1 MPESVAAVRDLMARG
16 RWAEARKLSRAL
28 CEKPDAGAEQWRLR
42 AQVSSRLGDHDD
54 VAAACQRMLQ
64 DAPDD
69 LPAWYNLAVAEHAR
83 GRREAAAEA
92 YRRMLA
98 LTPGDPR
105 AHAGLGAVL
114 RELGQG
120 ARAEESLRTA
130 LRLDSGLVEARYQLG
145 LLLLE
150 GGRLDEALA
159 SLDAVV
165 AQQPRHAGAH
175 FYRAVCCE
183 ALGRIDDAAA
193 GYERALA
200 SAPNLAE
207 ARRRLGRL
215 YASVGRAEDAAAH
228 LREAVRL
235 RPDDATSLGYLGA
248 ALVAGQ
254 TGPAAEAE
262 AEQCFRAAIRARPG
276 EAQSHVAYADLL
288 QRQGRFDEASAHLEH
303 VLAVDPR
310 NAVAA
315 AERVRLHER
324 RGDFADAG
332 RALAAA
338 LAAHPTDPQV
348 ALAFAVVAPH
358 LERTEHA
365 AAHLERV
372 LEQGTLPNNVRQELL
387 FALGALYDRL
397 GRYDEAFGRFLKA
410 NRLTPTRYDPGE
422 TGRLFDSLIDAY
434 APGVV
439 RARAGNRT
447 ELPVFIVGMPRSG
460 TTLVEQI
467 LAAHP
472 QVHGA
477 GELALVR
484 QLVGGLPSRL
494 SRGNPYPSCLEEV
507 TPVLLDELAAAY
519 LGVLQGLAPGAR
531 RVTDKMPHNFRW
543 LGLIDQMLPG
553 ARIVHCRRD
562 ALDTCLSLY
571 FQPISPGHPY
581 CADLRDLGHYYRQ
594 YERLMAHWAGTLD
607 NPVLELRYEELVAE
621 PERVAR
627 ELVAFCGLE
636 WDPACLNFHAQGRVV
651 NTPSYDQVRR
661 PIYTSAVE
669 RWRRYERFLG
679 PLRAGLDAA
688 DAGA

>member
-1 MPESVAAVRDLMARG
+1 MPDPLAAVRDLMARG
-16 RWAEARKLSRAL
+16 RWAEARKLSRSL
-28 CEKPDAGAEQWRLR
+28 CEQPDAGAEQWRLR

-54 VAAACQRMLQ
+54 VAAACERLLQ
-64 DAPDD
+64 DTPDD
-69 LPAWYNLAVAEHAR
+69 VPAWYNLAVAEHAR
-83 GRREAAAEA
+83 GRREAAGEA

-98 LTPGDPR
+98 LTPADPR
-105 AHAGLGAVL
+105 AHAGHGAVL

-130 LRLDSGLVEARYQLG
+130 LRLDPGLGEARFQLG

-159 SLDAVV
+159 SFDAVL
-165 AQQPRHAGAH
+165 AQQPAHTGAH

-183 ALGRIDDAAA
+183 ALGRIGDAAA

-200 SAPNLAE
+200 GAPNLAE

-235 RPDDATSLGYLGA
+235 RPDDAAALGYLGA

-254 TGPAAEAE
+254 TGPDAENE

-276 EAQSHVAYADLL
+276 EVQGHVAYADLL
-288 QRQGRFDEASAHLEH
+288 QRQGRFDEALAHLDQAH
-303 VLAVDPR
+303 AVDPR
-310 NAVAA
+310 SAVAA

-324 RGDFADAG
+324 RGDFAAAG

-338 LAAHPTDPQV
+338 LTAHPSDPQV
-348 ALAFAVVAPH
+348 ALAFAVAAPH
-358 LERTEHA
+358 LDRTEQA
-365 AAHLERV
+365 AAHIERV
-372 LEQGTLPNNVRQELL
+372 LEGGALPGSVRQELL

-397 GRYDEAFGRFLKA
+397 GRHDEAFGRFLKA
-410 NRLTPTRYDPGE
+410 NKLTPTRYDPGE
-422 TGRLFDSLIDAY
+422 TERLFSSLIDAY
-434 APGVV
+434 PRGGG
-439 RARAGNRT
+439 RARAGGRT
-447 ELPVFIVGMPRSG
+447 QLPVFIVGMPRSG

-484 QLVGGLPSRL
+484 QLVSGLPARV
-494 SRGNPYPSCLEEV
+494 SRGDHYPSCLDEI
-507 TPVLLDELAAAY
+507 TPALLDELAAAY
-519 LGVLQGLAPGAR
+519 LDVVQGLAPGAR

-543 LGLIDQMLPG
+543 LGFIDQMLPG
-553 ARIVHCRRD
+553 ALIVHCRRD

-581 CADLRDLGHYYRQ
+581 CADLRHLGHYYRQ
-594 YERLMAHWAGTLD
+594 YERLMEHWARTLD
-607 NPVLELRYEELVAE
+607 NPLLELRYEELVAE

-627 ELVAFCGLE
+627 ELVEFCGLD
-636 WDPACLNFHAQGRVV
+636 WDPACLEFHAQSRVV

-661 PIYTSAVE
+661 PIYSSAVE

-688 DAGA
+688 DA